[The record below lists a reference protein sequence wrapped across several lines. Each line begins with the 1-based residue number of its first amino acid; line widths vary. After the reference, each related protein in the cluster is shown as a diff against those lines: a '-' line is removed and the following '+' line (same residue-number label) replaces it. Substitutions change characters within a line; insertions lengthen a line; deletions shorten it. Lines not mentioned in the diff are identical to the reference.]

1 MEYSNPEMDAVYSGI
16 KNKLARPWRNTF
28 ESSVITDFKSNIVE
42 VKENV
47 EDYPELY
54 DLDNDI
60 YVSQNNYTSQREGFG
75 INFGPLGCVGNCGSS
90 KSQPSAPSNN
100 FDKNASLNAANAAI
114 AASNAQ
120 AQMGIAAS
128 QAATQTAA
136 INAQSAYAQAK
147 LASDNQIA
155 ALNTLAQQSSNQLA
169 ATESSNATMGNIAA
183 AGNAALVDNTKLLVA
198 SQTDQMKIQ
207 AAQATDLVNIAN
219 LSAEKRAAIEAQSR
233 DFAVQQQTAMLMKQS
248 DNAVAM
254 EMARSNTDIARIN
267 ADTAADIATAQAN
280 SKTTADVAK
289 ANAIALDAVSK
300 NAGEGIANALGVTL
314 GPNGIAGILG
324 QVSDITANQAAQQNR
339 MLTELTRQSVLQQQI
354 NAQMQQQQLDSLLA
368 AQQQQRLLDLQAA
381 KKQSEQV
388 ITVLKELPPVSEAKD
403 AVKKVTAKVV
413 VSAISRCK
421 ASIDA
426 GQSIKGI
433 NIGGENNQV
442 NLKQKQTISFSL
454 NCVVIK
460 DIQQQIKERLD
471 GFKGLGVEVSEQTIT
486 MEDLNEMMADFKASQ
501 EMSDLKI
508 SGSGNIVNFDQ
519 EQTLDLLMSSAEKVT
534 KKFQVDTVA
543 GSDNVLD
550 SVSNLSISWVTLLI
564 IFIFAVIVGYFAKI
578 KYMNYR
584 AARPQI

>member
-28 ESSVITDFKSNIVE
+28 ESSVVTDFKSNIVE

-54 DLDNDI
+54 DLDGDD
-60 YVSQNNYTSQREGFG
+60 YFKQREGFG
-75 INFGPLGCVGNCGSS
+75 ISLGPLGCVGSCGS
-90 KSQPSAPSNN
+90 KTQPSAPSN

-120 AQMGIAAS
+120 AQMSIANS

-169 ATESSNATMGNIAA
+169 ATESSNATIGNVAA
-183 AGNAALVDNTKLLVA
+183 AGNAALIDNTKLLVA
-198 SQTDQMKIQ
+198 AQTDQMKVQ

-219 LSAEKRAAIEAQSR
+219 VSAEKKAAIEAASR

-254 EMARSNTDIARIN
+254 EMARSNTDVARIN
-267 ADTAADIATAQAN
+267 ADTASNIATVQAN
-280 SKTTADVAK
+280 AKVSTDVAK

-324 QVSDITANQAAQQNR
+324 QVSDITANQTAQQNR

-403 AVKKVTAKVV
+403 AVKKVTAKIIVN
-413 VSAISRCK
+413 AISRCK

-426 GQSIKGI
+426 GQSMKGI
-433 NIGGENNQV
+433 TIGGENNQV
-442 NLKQKQTISFSL
+442 TLKQKQTISFSL

-460 DIQQQIKERLD
+460 DIQQQISERLS
-471 GFKGLGVEVSEQTIT
+471 GFKGLGVEVSDQTIT

-508 SGSGNIVNFDQ
+508 SGSGNVVNFDQ

-543 GSDNVLD
+543 TSDD
-550 SVSNLSISWVTLLI
+550 AISNSLSISWIMLLL
-564 IFIFAVIVGYFAKI
+564 IFIFSVIVGYLVKTRYMKNSHQDAKI
-578 KYMNYR
+578 VQ
-584 AARPQI
+584 PVV